1 MSIYF
6 LLEDDSSNIPHCA
19 MQSGFD
25 RISVEQQGGGM
36 GGGKIILFFGL
47 NNGNE

>member
-25 RISVEQQGGGM
+25 RISVEQQGGG
-36 GGGKIILFFGL
+36 GGGQ
-47 NNGNE
+47 NNFIFRVEQWE